1 MKKIKITSEQYNKI
15 LLNEKKAR
23 LAASDVIINESD
35 IQQPE
40 LLEEGLKEVLLGVA
54 MLMGVSLTAQ
64 NKAIADNAL
73 KNDSTMAQ
81 IKTTLEDENKT
92 KELAKIFGE
101 KGMQNPELK
110 LAQNAEKIAKS
121 YNEIATD
128 NDIKYKVT
136 DKVVTNLVALDRALG
151 QGYALKKSEMSTD
164 TIKGTSVN
172 SIVIVKDTIEVE
184 LGNDNLFMTGD
195 FNLNDNGR
203 NLIDAMLKEIQAQGG
218 KVLSAYIES
227 STDAESVP
235 KFRNETDKTGNIT
248 LASLRTKA
256 VSDLISGF
264 DGDIS
269 ISHRE
274 IPNNGLDVAST
285 QDFNVVRKSEEDLKQ
300 LRNKTSEFRYVKIK
314 LVAEFEQK
322 VPNEKPKPE
331 EIVKNYRFEL
341 VKVVT
346 TKDTGKVVKLNGGPH
361 FAKNKIKCKTKAS
374 PNIGVYQCSTFEG

>member
-15 LLNEKKAR
+15 LLNEKEAR
-23 LAASDVIINESD
+23 LKASDVVINESD
-35 IQQPE
+35 IQQAE

-54 MLMGVSLTAQ
+54 LLMGVNLSGQ
-64 NKAIADNAL
+64 NKVLADNAL
-73 KNDSTMAQ
+73 KSDSTMAQ

-92 KELAKIFGE
+92 KELAKIFAE

-110 LAQNAEKIAKS
+110 LAQNAEKIADA
-121 YNEIATD
+121 YNEIAAD

-136 DKVVTNLVALDRALG
+136 DKVVTNLVALNRALA
-151 QGYALKKSEMSTD
+151 QGYALKKSEISTD

-172 SIVIVKDTIEVE
+172 SIVIIKDTIEVE
-184 LGNDNLFMTGD
+184 MGNDNLFLTGD
-195 FNLNDNGR
+195 FNLSENGK
-203 NLIDAMLKEIQAQGG
+203 NFINTTLKEIQAQGG
-218 KVLSAYIES
+218 KVISAYIES

-235 KFRNETDKTGNIT
+235 KFRNEYDKTGNIT

-256 VSDLISGF
+256 VSELINGF
-264 DGDIS
+264 DGNIY

-285 QDFNVVRKSEEDLKQ
+285 QDFNVVRKNEEQLKQ

-314 LVAEFEQK
+314 LVVEFEQK
-322 VPNEKPKPE
+322 VPDEKPKPE

-341 VKVVT
+341 TKVVT
-346 TKDTGKVVKLNGGPH
+346 SKNTGKIATLKRGPH
-361 FAKNKIKCKTKAS
+361 FANNRIKCKTKAM
-374 PNIGVYQCSTFEG
+374 PNIGVYQCSTFQD

>member
-15 LLNEKKAR
+15 LLNEKEAR
-23 LAASDVIINESD
+23 LKASDVVINESD

-54 MLMGVSLTAQ
+54 LLMGVNLSGQ
-64 NKAIADNAL
+64 NKVLADNAL
-73 KNDSTMAQ
+73 KSDSTMAQ
-81 IKTTLEDENKT
+81 IKTTLEDETKT
-92 KELAKIFGE
+92 KELAKIFAE

-110 LAQNAEKIAKS
+110 LAQNAEKIADA
-121 YNEIATD
+121 YNEIAAD

-136 DKVVTNLVALDRALG
+136 DKVVTNLVALNRALA
-151 QGYALKKSEMSTD
+151 QGYALKKSEISTD

-172 SIVIVKDTIEVE
+172 SIVIIKDTIEVE
-184 LGNDNLFMTGD
+184 MGNDNLFVTGD
-195 FNLNDNGR
+195 FNLSENGK
-203 NLIDAMLKEIQAQGG
+203 NFINTTLQEIRAQGG
-218 KVLSAYIES
+218 KVISAYIES

-235 KFRNETDKTGNIT
+235 KFRNEYDKTGNIT

-256 VSDLISGF
+256 VSDLINSF
-264 DGDIS
+264 NGDIY
-269 ISHRE
+269 ITHRE

-285 QDFNVVRKSEEDLKQ
+285 QDFNVVRKNEEQLKQ

-314 LVAEFEQK
+314 LVVEFERK
-322 VPNEKPKPE
+322 VPDEVPKPE

-341 VKVVT
+341 TKVVT
-346 TKDTGKVVKLNGGPH
+346 SKNTGKVVTLKGGPH